1 MNDSFSHLGFIVIQV
16 KYMVAILIY
25 SSCIY
30 RKVRIY
36 IYICWSHLYILMM
49 IFKSCVQLLF

>member
-36 IYICWSHLYILMM
+36 IYIQAGL
-49 IFKSCVQLLF
+49 IFIY